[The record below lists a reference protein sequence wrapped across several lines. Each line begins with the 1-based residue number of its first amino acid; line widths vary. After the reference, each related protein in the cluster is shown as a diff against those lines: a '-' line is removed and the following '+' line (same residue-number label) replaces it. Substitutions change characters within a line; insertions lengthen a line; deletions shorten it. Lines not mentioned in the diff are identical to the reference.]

1 MEVTRK
7 SRADLAREWW
17 EDLQANPG
25 ARSVLRRAQT
35 PLDALME
42 PATLRLMLMLG
53 WKRPEYDEGRDF
65 LAERITTLAILLAH
79 VREDDSAPVGRRVGL
94 DQDGRALMSRARWSR
109 LIAAEAPEELL
120 DGMLALISLAGGKIN
135 VTDLSSAVLNWTHPS
150 SSVRTRWQYEYLGIP
165 RGGDATPVHTE
176 Q

>member
-17 EDLQANPG
+17 KDLQADPG

-53 WKRPEYDEGRDF
+53 WKRPENDERRDF
-65 LAERITTLAILLAH
+65 GAERITMLAILLAH

-94 DQDGRALMSRARWSR
+94 DKDGRALMSRARWSR
-109 LIAAEAPEELL
+109 LISAEAPEELL
-120 DGMLALISLAGGKIN
+120 D
-135 VTDLSSAVLNWTHPS
+135 
-150 SSVRTRWQYEYLGIP
+150 
-165 RGGDATPVHTE
+165 
-176 Q
+176 